1 MYKYDPF
8 SQTYVAMAH
17 GGSVPQA
24 ANQIAHQGRHGDDAL
39 LHVSKKELGGIAALA
54 QAHGRPLTINPH
66 TGLPEAFSLTSLL
79 PTLIG
84 AGLAIGTG
92 GTSLALT
99 PLQTGLLV
107 GAGHF
112 AATGGKSVKKSLMAG
127 VGGAGGAGLAGGFSA
142 AGAATTPAAPAAL
155 GEGAATGLKTTANML
170 PGAGTPAVTSSG
182 SLGLSKGATLAQ
194 GLTDPSLAN
203 AANPAFGNVSAGSTA
218 LTDAAKLANPSLA
231 NVANPAAAPT
241 IPPPPVEQA
250 SQIGLRPMAGAMPSN
265 PNLAGS
271 APTTGGFAQAGRG
284 FSNMF
289 STGPQGEAA
298 RDAFLGDPATKTTA
312 QTGTGG
318 GAGALKY
325 SMMAAVPPLAEPPK
339 YNPPKNNSMI
349 RPYSFERT
357 ANEGAYEPTGSES
370 KYFTDT
376 YVAGE
381 PYKAAKGG
389 MIRPQVVRKGLSTYV
404 RGGTGM
410 PSYAEGGDVEDK
422 RVSPLQ
428 IQRNTPSPAA
438 NETYMRNLNAS
449 LLPSANQQYTKSNY
463 APTGQ
468 PETPTYSY
476 NAPKPIAAAQPKA
489 QPATQPTAQPIS
501 QPTTSPSFTSNGVIP
516 GTELPAYTFNP
527 TGQPTTQ
534 PIPPTYQDK
543 PVQYGPTGIPFIYD
557 DAGDTQLVPT
567 GQPTTQPTVQPTAP
581 GYFPGFD
588 EFKSTYTPPPP
599 PTPQGEI
606 RKIYGDE
613 GGGSYYQDEAGQ
625 KFNSSGGED
634 ASYTPINY
642 ESPEQ
647 AYQKLI
653 NERMANPPVQ
663 QPTYTPPTYT
673 PPTQPTQP
681 TSQPSDGGMVTD
693 EWGNTFY
700 QPKAP
705 SKTSTNFNPFAG
717 STQPTADV
725 MPRSTDSDAP
735 GTPIDISPIFPA
747 GHIDDNGA
755 FVADGTPTGGIASL
769 VPPDSA
775 PMGGDLRG
783 MVQPPIPQPQ
793 TPPPP
798 PPPAPE
804 VPTYGGSPIFTN
816 EDGWQVY
823 RDEEGRER
831 RVPDEHPSNDRAGG
845 LIKAKRY
852 AVGGLASLS
861 TYAAGGRLLS
871 GEGDGMSDSIPA
883 VIQGERPQRAALAD
897 GEFVWP
903 ADVVSHFG
911 NGSTKA
917 GAKFLSKVMDQVRHA
932 RVGNK
937 QQGKQIKP
945 NKFLSA

>member
-54 QAHGRPLTINPH
+54 QAHGKPLTINPH

-112 AATGGKSVKKSLMAG
+112 AATGGKSVTKSLMAG

-155 GEGAATGLKTTANML
+155 GEGASTGLKATLPVEQLGTGSSNML
-170 PGAGTPAVTSSG
+170 TGAASPAATASTG
-182 SLGLSKGATLAQ
+182 GLGLSAKGATLASD
-194 GLTDPSLAN
+194 LT
-203 AANPAFGNVSAGSTA
+203 
-218 LTDAAKLANPSLA
+218 NPSLA
-231 NVANPAAAPT
+231 NVANPPLSQVASAPVDAVAQSGLK
-241 IPPPPVEQA
+241 PV
-250 SQIGLRPMAGAMPSN
+250 IGNNPLT
-265 PNLAGS
+265 PNLTGS
-271 APTTGGFAQAGRG
+271 APATGGFAQAGRG
-284 FSNMF
+284 FSNML

-339 YNPPKNNSMI
+339 YNPPKNNSTI
-349 RPYSFERT
+349 RPYSFERK
-357 ANEGAYEPTGSES
+357 ANEGAYEPTGSEN

-476 NAPKPIAAAQPKA
+476 NAPKPIDAV
-489 QPATQPTAQPIS
+489 QPATQPAS
-501 QPTTSPSFTSNGVIP
+501 QPAADPSFTNYM
-516 GTELPAYTFNP
+516 ANP
-527 TGQPTTQ
+527 TGQTTSQ
-534 PIPPTYQDK
+534 PSL
-543 PVQYGPTGIPFIYD
+543 
-557 DAGDTQLVPT
+557 QL
-567 GQPTTQPTVQPTAP
+567 TAP
-581 GYFPGFD
+581 IPGFD

-613 GGGSYYQDEAGQ
+613 GGGSYYQDDTGQ
-625 KFNSSGGED
+625 KFNRNGND
-634 ASYTPINY
+634 DNQYYTPIDWGR
-642 ESPEQ
+642 PED
-647 AYQKLI
+647 AYQKFVNAEKAKPL
-653 NERMANPPVQ
+653 AYTYAPPT
-663 QPTYTPPTYT
+663 QPTYTP
-673 PPTQPTQP
+673 PTQP

-693 EWGNTFY
+693 EYGNRFY

-735 GTPIDISPIFPA
+735 GTPIDISPISPA

-755 FVADGTPTGGIASL
+755 FVADGTPIDTSNIGLPFGYQDDNGNYVGYDNNLHVMPRSTDDPFLIHHYNTVGGPAGMFTPNDPNYK
-769 VPPDSA
+769 PPDST
-775 PMGGDLRG
+775 PMGGDLAG
-783 MVQPPIPQPQ
+783 MVQPPS
-793 TPPPP
+793 PP

-804 VPTYGGSPIFTN
+804 VPTYQGNQVYTN
-816 EDGWQVY
+816 EANQQVY

-831 RVPDEHPSNDRAGG
+831 RVPDDSPSSQDKAGG